1 MVGAWLRQSGMHVC
15 LLVTLQHYG
24 FAVVSQKLVTR
35 VRSAPLS
42 AMLHQEIGWFDL
54 DENSSGPCVSRLASD
69 SAILQVMTSETLNRG
84 LVNLTT
90 IVISF
95 AIAFFYS
102 WQMNRILLA
111 NDPHFAGS
119 LSRVGYILVH
129 SGLANGK
136 YTW

>member
-1 MVGAWLRQSGMHVC
+1 M
-15 LLVTLQHYG
+15 
-24 FAVVSQKLVTR
+24 VSQKLATR
-35 VRSAPLS
+35 VRLATLS
-42 AMLHQEIGWFDL
+42 AMLHQDIGWFDL
-54 DENSSGPCVSRLASD
+54 DENPFGPCVSRLASD

-119 LSRVGYILVH
+119 LSRVGYSLVH